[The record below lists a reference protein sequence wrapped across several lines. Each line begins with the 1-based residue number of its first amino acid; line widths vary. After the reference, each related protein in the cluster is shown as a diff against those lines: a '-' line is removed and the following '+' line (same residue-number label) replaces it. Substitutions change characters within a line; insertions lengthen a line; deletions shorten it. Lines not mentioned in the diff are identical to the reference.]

1 MVTSAGQCAQIA
13 CIWEATANKPGN
25 VSRLHDF
32 VDLTYVDLLLSAAA
46 IAPEMEKAAGRR
58 VGETIL
64 ASIRAT
70 RQVVRTNTNL
80 GIVLLIAPLA
90 AVPVGEPLRHGLE
103 RFLDR
108 LDVADARFAYEAV
121 RLAEPGGMGRVK
133 EQDVSDEPT
142 RPLREVMALA
152 AERDLV
158 ARQYDNGFGEV
169 FDIGLPSLQKA
180 LRSAHDLESVII
192 HAFLSLLAECPDSL
206 IARKCGLGE
215 AEEVTRR
222 ARSVL
227 GGGDL
232 AEFDCWLRADGH
244 RRNPGT
250 TADLTAASLFVA
262 LREGIIELPPQLPW
276 AAGA

>member
-142 RPLREVMALA
+142 RPLREDVPAKDVA
-152 AERDLV
+152 AHQ
-158 ARQYDNGFGEV
+158 A
-169 FDIGLPSLQKA
+169 P
-180 LRSAHDLESVII
+180 
-192 HAFLSLLAECPDSL
+192 
-206 IARKCGLGE
+206 
-215 AEEVTRR
+215 RR
-222 ARSVL
+222 
-227 GGGDL
+227 
-232 AEFDCWLRADGH
+232 
-244 RRNPGT
+244 
-250 TADLTAASLFVA
+250 
-262 LREGIIELPPQLPW
+262 
-276 AAGA
+276 